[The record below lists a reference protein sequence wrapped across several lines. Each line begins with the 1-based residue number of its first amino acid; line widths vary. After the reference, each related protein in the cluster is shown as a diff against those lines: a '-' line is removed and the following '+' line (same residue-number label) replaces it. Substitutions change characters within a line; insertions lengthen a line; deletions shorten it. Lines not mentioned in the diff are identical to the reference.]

1 MKAKHL
7 LLLLLLA
14 LLTLPARAVTDV
26 TITVTAVAGADGY
39 HVYDRQ
45 TVGGVFVYTKVA
57 TITAGTVVTVYNF
70 APGTHSLIYRAYS
83 TAGGEA
89 ALDSTGVATFTVASA
104 PGAGTAIAVT
114 TTVR

>member
-7 LLLLLLA
+7 LLLLLLS

-26 TITVTAVAGADGY
+26 TITVTAVAGADGC

-57 TITAGTVVTVYNF
+57 TITAGTVVTVYNPQL
-70 APGTHSLIYRAYS
+70 ATRSEIRPLLERARR
-83 TAGGEA
+83 
-89 ALDSTGVATFTVASA
+89 
-104 PGAGTAIAVT
+104 AGTAT
-114 TTVR
+114 